1 MTNYSSIATVASANY
16 STTAATFT
24 LPFTPRKLTLQN
36 FDAAAILYV
45 SFDGVNDHAALVAN
59 LASPS
64 SAHTFDFAQVS
75 RIWVRSNAGTSTK
88 VQVIAES
95 P

>member
-1 MTNYSSIATVASANY
+1 MANFSSIATVSSTSY
-16 STTAATFT
+16 STAAATFM

-36 FDAAAILYV
+36 FDAAAIVYI

-75 RIWVRSNAGTSTK
+75 RIWVRSAGAATK